1 MPLSPETRPHD
12 RGMIARLANVLRW
25 IKARLAGRPD
35 TEHMMSV
42 NRAIFAVIFLL
53 FLLIVQP
60 PRWREGLAVLA
71 VAVLVAGAVFG
82 HILYSPATNMK
93 RRMVA
98 LIVDLTTI
106 CFEMHL
112 SGSLTSIF
120 YPFILWTG
128 FGNGLRFGLPWLIRS
143 TIIGVCGFALVVITT
158 PFWRENTSLTIGLMA
173 GLIFLPFY
181 AIVLLSS
188 LSAAKAQA
196 EAANKAKTLFLA
208 RVSHELRTPLHAI
221 IGTGSLLKNEVFISS
236 HGEMCKTIMDAST
249 SLLSMIDDLLQI
261 SAIESGRFPTL
272 IAEVD
277 IIALLVEIRAIV
289 AVSAREKGLR
299 VALHMHPATPLRIL
313 TDERHL
319 REVLLNLAGNAVK
332 FTQSGGILISVSV
345 PQSIG
350 ENARLRFEVVDTG
363 IGIPAAA
370 HQRIFDRFV
379 QAESS
384 THLRFGGTGLGLS
397 ICKQLIEAM
406 GGTIGVR
413 SEPGAGATF
422 WFELD
427 CGVIAA
433 PPAQDDTRID
443 SVVEIGLQPG
453 DRRAVQALADDWV
466 LPLQNAGGQD
476 HAIRQAL
483 AASALPGGPLVA
495 VSWGEPDL
503 AEMIASTLLA
513 NGTDNLPAI
522 VAVGGL
528 DVKKPDLRWS
538 VPTAIPPGC
547 EDHALRAAVH
557 VALTLSRSQIDASR
571 HAPARPRRRGLR
583 VLVAD
588 DNVINRQVVGR
599 MLESGGHRYETV
611 GDGEAALDMLSAET
625 FDLVLMDINMNGMG
639 GIEATQLY
647 RLTSLGQA
655 YVPIIALTADATPE
669 AAERCRDAGMDHCIV
684 KPVTVDALLDIIDT
698 MAGRR
703 GPAGGA
709 ASPSHAVAPASL
721 GPAHHRLT
729 DAIPAIDRRQLESL
743 RTLGGE
749 TFVAQVCGEFIDNI
763 ETLLAALRSA
773 VELGEIH
780 AFRSTAHAI
789 ASVSANLGAMRFR
802 QLGLWMEM
810 FSKEDLINHGP
821 AKLAELDGELN
832 RVIAAT
838 ANTRVESRA

>member
-1 MPLSPETRPHD
+1 
-12 RGMIARLANVLRW
+12 MIAHLAKTLRW
-25 IKARLAGRPD
+25 IKGRLASRPD

-42 NRAIFAVIFLL
+42 NRAIFALIFLL

-71 VAVLVAGAVFG
+71 MAVLFAVGIFA
-82 HILYSPATNMK
+82 HILYSPATNMN
-93 RRMVA
+93 RRMAA
-98 LIVDLTTI
+98 LTVDLTTI

-143 TIIGVCGFALVVITT
+143 TIIGVIGFTLVVITT
-158 PFWRENTSLTIGLMA
+158 PFWQENRSLTIGLMA
-173 GLIFLPFY
+173 ALIFLPFY

-236 HGEMCKTIMDAST
+236 HSEMCKTIMDAST
-249 SLLSMIDDLLQI
+249 SLLAMIDDLLQI

-272 IAEVD
+272 IAQVD
-277 IIALLVEIRAIV
+277 MIALLAEIRAIV

-299 VALHMHPATPLRIL
+299 VALHMHPATPRRVM

-332 FTQSGGILISVSV
+332 FTPAGGILISVSV
-345 PQSIG
+345 LESTG
-350 ENARLRFEVVDTG
+350 ASARLCFEVVDTG

-370 HQRIFDRFV
+370 HERIFDRFV

-384 THLRFGGTGLGLS
+384 THVRFGGTGLGLS

-406 GGTIGVR
+406 GGKIGVR
-413 SEPGAGATF
+413 SEPGAGSTF
-422 WFELD
+422 WFELE
-427 CGVIAA
+427 CGIIAA
-433 PPAQDDTRID
+433 SPAPDAGRAD
-443 SVVEIGLQPG
+443 SFVEIGLDPH
-453 DRRAVQALADDWV
+453 DKRAVQALADEWHI
-466 LPLQNAGGQD
+466 PLQSTLGLAET
-476 HAIRQAL
+476 IRPAL
-483 AASALPGGPLVA
+483 ARSALPGGPVA
-495 VSWGEPDL
+495 VVNFGAPDL
-503 AEMIASTLLA
+503 AEIVASSLLA
-513 NGTDNLPAI
+513 SEAESLPAI

-528 DVKKPDLRWS
+528 NSKTPDLRWS
-538 VPTAIPPGC
+538 APTAIAAGS
-547 EDHALRAAVH
+547 EVAHLSAAVH
-557 VALTLSRSQIDASR
+557 VALTLSRSQVDPSR
-571 HAPARPRRRGLR
+571 RVSAIQVRRPLR

-599 MLESGGHRYETV
+599 MLESGGHSYETV
-611 GDGEAALDMLSAET
+611 GDGEAALDLLSAET

-655 YVPIIALTADATPE
+655 YVPIVALTADATPGT
-669 AAERCRDAGMDHCIV
+669 AERCRDAGMDHCIV
-684 KPVTVDALLDIIDT
+684 KPVTVDTLLDIID
-698 MAGRR
+698 
-703 GPAGGA
+703 
-709 ASPSHAVAPASL
+709 AVAARGNSASGEASRSRTVAPQGL
-721 GPAHHRLT
+721 GPAHHQLT
-729 DAIPAIDRRQLESL
+729 DAIPVIDRHQLESL

-749 TFVAQVCGEFIDNI
+749 TFVNQVCREFIDNL
-763 ETLLAALRSA
+763 ETLIAALRRA
-773 VELGEIH
+773 VALGDIH
-780 AFRSTAHAI
+780 AFRSNAHSI

-821 AKLAELDGELN
+821 GKLAELDAELD
-832 RVIAAT
+832 RFSAAT
-838 ANTRVESRA
+838 QRSRLETQA

>member
-1 MPLSPETRPHD
+1 
-12 RGMIARLANVLRW
+12 MIARLAKPVRW
-25 IKARLAGRPD
+25 IRARLAGRPD

-42 NRAIFAVIFLL
+42 NRAIFALFFLL

-60 PRWREGLAVLA
+60 PRWREGAAVLGTAVVLA
-71 VAVLVAGAVFG
+71 VAIFG

-93 RRMVA
+93 RRMAA

-143 TIIGVCGFALVVITT
+143 TVIGVCGFALVVITT
-158 PFWRENTSLTIGLMA
+158 PFWQENLSLTVGLLA

-221 IGTGSLLKNEVFISS
+221 IGTGSLLKREVFVSS

-249 SLLSMIDDLLQI
+249 SLLAMIDDLLQI

-277 IIALLVEIRAIV
+277 IIALLADVRAIV

-332 FTQSGGILISVSV
+332 FTQHGGILISVSV
-345 PQSIG
+345 LESLADG
-350 ENARLRFEVVDTG
+350 ARLCFEVVDTG
-363 IGIPAAA
+363 IGIPASA

-379 QAESS
+379 QADSS
-384 THLRFGGTGLGLS
+384 THVRFGGTGLGLS

-406 GGTIGVR
+406 GGRIGVR
-413 SEPGAGATF
+413 SEPGAGSTF

-427 CGVIAA
+427 CGIIQAA
-433 PPAQDDTRID
+433 PAPDVSR
-443 SVVEIGLQPG
+443 VEAVIGIGLNG
-453 DRRAVQALADDWV
+453 ADSRAV
-466 LPLQNAGGQD
+466 
-476 HAIRQAL
+476 RAL
-483 AASALPGGPLVA
+483 AADWRLPFYSAGGPSETIRHTLARSFMHGGPIVM
-495 VSWGEPDL
+495 VSCGTPDL
-503 AEMIASTLLA
+503 VQMVASAPLGGAAES
-513 NGTDNLPAI
+513 LPAI
-522 VAVGGL
+522 VAIGGH
-528 DVKKPDLRWS
+528 DVRQPDLRWS
-538 VPTAIPPGC
+538 VPTAIAAGC
-547 EDHALRAAVH
+547 DEHDLRAAAH

-571 HAPARPRRRGLR
+571 QASSSNARRSLR

-588 DNVINRQVVGR
+588 DNIVNRQVVGR
-599 MLESGGHRYETV
+599 MLESGGHSYETV
-611 GDGEAALDMLSAET
+611 GDGEAALDRLAADS
-625 FDLVLMDINMNGMG
+625 FDIVLMDINMQGMG
-639 GIEATQLY
+639 GIEATQIY
-647 RLTSLGQA
+647 RLTSLGQT
-655 YVPIIALTADATPE
+655 YVPIVALTADATPE
-669 AAERCRDAGMDHCIV
+669 IAERCRDAGMDHCIV
-684 KPVTVDALLDIIDT
+684 KPVTVDTLLDILDT
-698 MAGRR
+698 VAAR
-703 GPAGGA
+703 GHGGS
-709 ASPSHAVAPASL
+709 ASKTQKGSSGLPGY
-721 GPAHHRLT
+721 GPAHQQLT
-729 DAIPAIDRRQLESL
+729 ASIPVIDRHQIDSL

-749 TFVAQVCGEFIDNI
+749 AFVSQVCGEFIDNI
-763 ETLLAALRSA
+763 ETLITTLHDA

-780 AFRSTAHAI
+780 AFRSTAHGI
-789 ASVSANLGAMRFR
+789 ASVSANLGAMRLR
-802 QLGLWMEM
+802 QLGLWMELY
-810 FSKEDLINHGP
+810 SREDLINHGT
-821 AKLAELDGELN
+821 AKLAELEMEL
-832 RVIAAT
+832 RRLVVAT
-838 ANTRVESRA
+838 EKTRVESGA